1 MFNFQRSLKSTASL
15 AEGLVTICS
24 ILDKGRRNGGHMR
37 ILFLDEERETLFQVG
52 SVPPGKAAS
61 NIEDLT
67 RKIDALAR
75 YPDALSTFEIP
86 DSENIDGGGLRFGN
100 FLVAF
105 SGFDPEYDEA
115 IAFVV
120 GTYLQELRTGEKPPF
135 DAIKLFKRR
144 RSPND
149 PDTLYRDSVTE
160 RVLSRKV
167 VPYVFEGLKIL

>member
-24 ILDKGRRNGGHMR
+24 IMDKGGRRGGHMR
-37 ILFLDEERETLFQVG
+37 VLFLDEEQETLFQVG

-61 NIEDLT
+61 NIEDLA
-67 RKIDALAR
+67 RKIGAMIR
-75 YPDALSTFEIP
+75 YPDILSTFEVP
-86 DSENIDGGGLRFGN
+86 DRENVGGGGLRFGN

-120 GTYLQELRTGEKPPF
+120 GTYLQELRTGGKPPF
-135 DAIKLFKRR
+135 DAIKLFKFRK
-144 RSPND
+144 SPND
-149 PDTLYRDSVTE
+149 PDTEYRDPVTE

-167 VPYVFEGLKIL
+167 IPFVFEGLKIL